1 MAGLLLLEFTVAG
14 DVNQLEVLLRING
27 AEIINYQDS
36 DFEGKSALH
45 WGSAKGLGILI
56 LEISHIFSYIYFLFI
71 NSSMTSFK

>member
-14 DVNQLEVLLRING
+14 DVNQLEVLLRVIG

-45 WGSAKGLGILI
+45 WGSVKGLGIFI
-56 LEISHIFSYIYFLFI
+56 LKISHYMFSYIYFLF
-71 NSSMTSFK
+71 M